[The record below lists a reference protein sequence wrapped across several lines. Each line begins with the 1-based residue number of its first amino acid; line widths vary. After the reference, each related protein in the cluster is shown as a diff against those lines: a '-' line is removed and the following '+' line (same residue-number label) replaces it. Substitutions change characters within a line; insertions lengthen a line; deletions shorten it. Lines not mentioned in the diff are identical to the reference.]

1 MNYENK
7 QEIPFGAFD
16 SELMRQEISI
26 PDGFEA
32 VIEGNKI
39 ILKKIESEDERI
51 RNLIINHLTQERG
64 SLSNDEAVEAID
76 WLEKQGESNPYSG
89 TSFEYNGHT
98 WGMCA
103 RDNGVEIGFD
113 GELKAFLSSEKS
125 FIYPIHLQPDLTSK
139 SALEAAKEEKIDNQN
154 CVQPADKTEPK
165 FKVGDWVVRGK
176 TIAQILDIQ
185 EQYYVGLDIDGNDF
199 TSSRF
204 LSDDKIHLWTIQDA
218 KDGDVLASKDKEDI
232 LIYKSYSVID
242 LLLTSHISF
251 SKKEGFCPRQYSAW
265 DSNEFIPATK
275 EQRDLLFKKM
285 HEAGYMWD
293 SDSKRLLSLKAEPSG
308 EQRSVWSEEDEE
320 RLNSC
325 LNIIQAK
332 GMMGVTD
339 TINTKWLKSLKERYT
354 WKPSD
359 EQMEALLNTLHPD
372 DPYYVDLSSLYNDL
386 KKLTE

>member
-139 SALEAAKEEKIDNQN
+139 SALEAAKEEN
-154 CVQPADKTEPK
+154 
-165 FKVGDWVVRGK
+165 
-176 TIAQILDIQ
+176 
-185 EQYYVGLDIDGNDF
+185 
-199 TSSRF
+199 

-308 EQRSVWSEEDEE
+308 EQRPVWNEEDEKRIFRIKLSLQKDMMIHKNSGCDIADLQDCEDWLMNLYESHRVQPKQEWSEEDEK
-320 RLNSC
+320 RLKSC
-325 LNIIQAK
+325 LNILQAK